1 MDQENTKQKPN
12 NSKKYNYEA
21 MNAYNFDNAN
31 FDFDFGDVD
40 DKKHK

>member
-1 MDQENTKQKPN
+1 MEEDNNKNKLK

-21 MNAYNFDNAN
+21 VKASNLDNIN

-40 DKKHK
+40 DKKHQ